1 MFLGTTQFGGTK
13 VFGGTATESLP
24 VAKGLSYA
32 TVTPQQGRTQGV
44 GVKAP
49 PPLSL
54 IFYKNV
60 ITCTKSFNCFR
71 VLFTC

>member
-49 PPLSL
+49 PLKL
-54 IFYKNV
+54 DILQKRYHLHK
-60 ITCTKSFNCFR
+60 K
-71 VLFTC
+71 L